1 MFGESSP
8 KARAKKDGEDKYPS
22 PSFLFD
28 FDFFLHVYLFP
39 LQVVEY
45 IFQEF
50 LFLVWNNLD
59 TESVLHLPLPFQG
72 DESLIDVGC
81 DVRVDV

>member
-1 MFGESSP
+1 MLFSECPFIAEGMFGESSP
-8 KARAKKDGEDKYPS
+8 KARDKKDGEDKYPS

-45 IFQEF
+45 IFQE
-50 LFLVWNNLD
+50 
-59 TESVLHLPLPFQG
+59 
-72 DESLIDVGC
+72 C
-81 DVRVDV
+81 